1 MSKYTYVV
9 RQFNGAQSR
18 RFTSLEAAKTWARSH
33 AVLRSD
39 PIWNES
45 IGATV
50 WLGYYSRADAIRCW
64 AFPPPSLRLRIERHK
79 RT

>member
-50 WLGYYSRADAIRCW
+50 WLGYWDRSDAARSRSAH
-64 AFPPPSLRLRIERHK
+64 PVPSRLRIERHK